1 MSSNPSQEQIYSLH
15 FIQYYD
21 FLPQKDKDP
30 SKYFKKPIKLLDFF
44 CSYFEYYRNFG
55 NSIIT
60 TDTILQLLNYAL
72 EEYKI
77 ESLVQSR
84 RNRSHEEVFKL
95 IVEIVLDTDADAKNK
110 HRLIQLAV
118 DKLLIVDFNI
128 YRLVVYYNRHGIRS
142 MAEILLGILLKRDSN
157 FIRKATEKMAIE
169 IVNNL
174 LNLPD
179 VLQMLINNPNL
190 TKTKELIE
198 FFIETIYR
206 YSQFYTV
213 QELKKNLNIL
223 KDVVNQYKI
232 NVDIQQILNETH
244 SFHSLK
250 GKQTMRKIFLMFL
263 KDICKDT
270 SMQRE
275 LTKLL
280 FWIDLSKIT
289 RWELARNQSEE
300 AEQIRKVLTEYWS
313 SSPDAKWY
321 RRILRYFWPW
331 LLRQQ
336 VEAAGKKKMI
346 SGGVSKRN

>member
-1 MSSNPSQEQIYSLH
+1 MSSNPSQIYPLYL
-15 FIQYYD
+15 IQYYD

-30 SKYFKKPIKLLDFF
+30 SKYFEPIKLLDFF
-44 CSYFEYYRNFG
+44 CSYFDYYRNFG

-60 TDTILQLLNYAL
+60 TETILQLLNYAL

-77 ESLVQSR
+77 ESLN
-84 RNRSHEEVFKL
+84 RNRSHEEVAKLLDHWFKL
-95 IVEIVLDTDADAKNK
+95 IVEIVLDIDADAKNK

-118 DKLLIVDFNI
+118 DKLLIVNFNI

-157 FIRKATEKMAIE
+157 FIRKATKEMAIE

-179 VLQMLINNPNL
+179 VLQMLIDNPNL
-190 TKTKELIE
+190 IKTKELIK
-198 FFIETIYR
+198 FFIEAIYR

-223 KDVVNQYKI
+223 KDLVNQSKI
-232 NVDIQQILNETH
+232 NVDIQKILHETH

-336 VEAAGKKKMI
+336 VEAAGKKK
-346 SGGVSKRN
+346 